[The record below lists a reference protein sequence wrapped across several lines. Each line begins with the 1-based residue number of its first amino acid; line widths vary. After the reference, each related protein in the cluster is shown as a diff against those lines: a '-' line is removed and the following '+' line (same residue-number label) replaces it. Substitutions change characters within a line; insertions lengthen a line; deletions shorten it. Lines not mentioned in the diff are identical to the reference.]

1 MTVRHSSA
9 TPRAGPSSA
18 GPGDGNPR
26 WCVASAVKVPNRTS
40 RREALE
46 PESATIARCRC
57 NRARSSTRRWSP
69 PTHLTTPCLV
79 TPCRRATA
87 SSGIPSWTSAT
98 APSTLVTLLTLPG
111 RASHGSTRSRA
122 LQSRHRASRTWM
134 CSYLVSVCRPRSTWL
149 RVNSSARLPQ
159 RAQTP
164 SIAIGKESVAS
175 ASAYLVESMRS
186 TCTTRTSDGSGGRG
200 RRKHTAPPEPS
211 PFYPIS
217 IELGNPPD
225 QAGWDEILS
234 KRELRHPAT
243 WGPASEKGIFLEV
256 RASCVNAPIGC
267 SETDRVHTPCVRI
280 RVCNAPEADSALRA
294 ELDLASVAR
303 RSSVR
308 REQCSGQD
316 DETGNGKSGGSC
328 LSLSL
333 SLIFTPRPLGDVPD

>member
-1 MTVRHSSA
+1 MPIPAPRNSSTDWWNSSAPSSTAAIEPPSRSSNRSRPPMTVRHSSA

-57 NRARSSTRRWSP
+57 NRARSSARRWSP

-186 TCTTRTSDGSGGRG
+186 TCTTRTSDGSRGRG

-234 KRELRHPAT
+234 KRELRHCAT
-243 WGPASEKGIFLEV
+243 
-256 RASCVNAPIGC
+256 SC
-267 SETDRVHTPCVRI
+267 
-280 RVCNAPEADSALRA
+280 
-294 ELDLASVAR
+294 AR
-303 RSSVR
+303 
-308 REQCSGQD
+308 
-316 DETGNGKSGGSC
+316 
-328 LSLSL
+328 
-333 SLIFTPRPLGDVPD
+333 